1 MENSNIPLIMQTLSN
16 HFNQADRTTLNSMRE
31 KNSNEKPDAFKIL
44 IACLLSLRSRD
55 ETTEKISK
63 QLFQIADT
71 PEKIINLPTPQ
82 LEKIIFSTG
91 HYKKKAQILKHVS
104 NEIKTKFNNQVP
116 DTKDK
121 LLSIKGIGPKTAN
134 IVLAFAYNQIV
145 IPVDVNVHRVANRL
159 GIVQTKQPEKTEKE
173 LEKILPKEFWRDI
186 NEIFIL
192 HGRNIC
198 MPISPKCSICPVQNY
213 CQKVGVIKTR

>member
-213 CQKVGVIKTR
+213 CQKVGVIKSR